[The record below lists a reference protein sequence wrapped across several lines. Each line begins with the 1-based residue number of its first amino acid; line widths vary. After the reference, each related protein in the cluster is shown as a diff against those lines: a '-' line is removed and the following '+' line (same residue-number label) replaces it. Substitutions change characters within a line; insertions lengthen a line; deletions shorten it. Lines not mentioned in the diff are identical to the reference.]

1 MFDAETVKQYHQYSL
16 PDNMKL
22 IFPFKSSLCY
32 RTILNNI
39 VDWKARFRIRVY
51 ISLKRLDR
59 INFINESSFETRAQK
74 CIQLTYGYIKFQH
87 VKEGREVNSRKK

>member
-32 RTILNNI
+32 RTILNII

-51 ISLKRLDR
+51 IIEK
-59 INFINESSFETRAQK
+59 T
-74 CIQLTYGYIKFQH
+74 
-87 VKEGREVNSRKK
+87 